1 MIFNSNK
8 VYFASSLIAKPNL
21 YGTENEIWA
30 GFGQVGIT
38 EKKMRADYE
47 QLLRM
52 FFLCFQGQ
60 KNNLKFF
67 KNYCSVHTKKLHQI
81 KMRKPNKFFKI

>member
-1 MIFNSNK
+1 MK
-8 VYFASSLIAKPNL
+8 VSILSCTKRHF
-21 YGTENEIWA
+21 YGTENEISV
-30 GFGQVGIT
+30 GFGPVGNT
-38 EKKMRADYE
+38 EKKMGADYE
-47 QLLRM
+47 ILLRVV
-52 FFLCFQGQ
+52 FSCFQGQ